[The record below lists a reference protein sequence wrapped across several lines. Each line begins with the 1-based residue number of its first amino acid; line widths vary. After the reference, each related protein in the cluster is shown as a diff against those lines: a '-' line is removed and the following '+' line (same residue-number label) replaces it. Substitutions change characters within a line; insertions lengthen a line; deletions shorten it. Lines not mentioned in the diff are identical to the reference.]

1 MNPEEEQRMYYV
13 IHCIDH
19 AYAAATRHK
28 RMSDHKAYLARADL
42 PVRILVSGP
51 LVRDGSE
58 EPIGSFFLVEATDR
72 DAVNRFRDGD
82 PFKRAGIWEQE
93 DVDAFLKRQDVR

>member
-1 MNPEEEQRMYYV
+1 MHYI

-19 AYAAATRHK
+19 TSAAAIRRERT
-28 RMSDHKAYLARADL
+28 SDHKEYLARTDL

-51 LVRDGSE
+51 LVQDGSE
-58 EPIGSFFLVEATDR
+58 TPVGSFFLVEAADR

-82 PFKRAGIWEQE
+82 PFKQAGIWEQE
-93 DVDAFLKRQDVR
+93 QVDAFLKRQDVR